1 MEFRHVAAVFA
12 ALFISSARLVA
23 QAATPA
29 APPEGPAAAK
39 EPAADGAAAPRPP
52 EGSRII
58 NLPSAD
64 APRRGTLTVL
74 FTHRFSQPVE
84 QSDIHSLYSFD
95 SGADIGIGLAYAP
108 IDDLD
113 VSLYRSSGL
122 DVYELDVKYHVV
134 SAGPLSA
141 AVRLG
146 GDWRTEANLQNRN
159 GVFAQAILGLSLG
172 SQVRLTAVPTYVS
185 KTSGQRFVSPKP
197 FYENLFSV
205 PAAVSIAVTRSI
217 NVQGE
222 VEPRLGKADSRG
234 VAWIAA
240 IEKTVVRH
248 RFAFTVGNQ
257 RGTTVDQYIATDFS
271 GLPSHGYYLG
281 FNLVRQWKL

>member
-1 MEFRHVAAVFA
+1 MKFRHAAALSA

-23 QAATPA
+23 QTATPA
-29 APPEGPAAAK
+29 APPEAPAAAK
-39 EPAADGAAAPRPP
+39 EPAADSAAAPRPP

-84 QSDIHSLYSFD
+84 ESDIHSLYSFD

-108 IDDLD
+108 IDNLD
-113 VSLYRSSGL
+113 VALYRSSGL
-122 DVYELDVKYHVV
+122 DVYELDVKYHVL

-159 GVFAQAILGLSLG
+159 GIFAQAILGLSIG
-172 SQVRLTAVPTYVS
+172 SRVRLTAVPTYVS

-217 NVQGE
+217 NLQGE

-257 RGTTVDQYIATDFS
+257 RGTTVDQYISTDFS
-271 GLPSHGYYLG
+271 GLPPHGYYLG

>member
-1 MEFRHVAAVFA
+1 MKFRALSALFA
-12 ALFISSARLVA
+12 AILFPAAGLLA
-23 QAATPA
+23 QTDAPAPTPEAAAT
-29 APPEGPAAAK
+29 AK
-39 EPAADGAAAPRPP
+39 EPLAGAPAAPRPP

-108 IDDLD
+108 IDNLD

-122 DVYELDVKYHVV
+122 DVYELDVKYHVLT
-134 SAGPLSA
+134 AGPLSA

-159 GVFAQAILGLSLG
+159 GIFAQAILGLSLG
-172 SQVRLTAVPTYVS
+172 SRVRLTAVPTYVS

-197 FYENLFSV
+197 FYENLFNV